1 MRQKLST
8 DVISTPMTNFA
19 RPILLALALGVFAF
33 VNPGCSDD
41 QNAANQQ
48 LIQQQQGQIE
58 AQQKEIEA
66 MTLNQ
71 NQNQGYT
78 PGVATSGPGGCDKGV
93 EMEASHRGGEGF
105 AANDFAK
112 ALAYYQDALAA
123 CPSDARAEVNVAR
136 TYEALGNKSAAINHY
151 RKAADS
157 GGPVV
162 TDAQEEAR
170 NALERLQASRLQ

>member
-1 MRQKLST
+1 M
-8 DVISTPMTNFA
+8 
-19 RPILLALALGVFAF
+19 LLVLALGVFAF
-33 VNPGCSDD
+33 AIAGCSDD

-71 NQNQGYT
+71 NQGYT

-105 AANDFAK
+105 AANNFAK

>member
-1 MRQKLST
+1 MRHKF
-8 DVISTPMTNFA
+8 DAGVISLSMTNFA
-19 RPILLALALGVFAF
+19 RRIPLAVALGVFTC
-33 VNPGCSDD
+33 VNAGCGND
-41 QNAANQQ
+41 QATATQQ
-48 LIQQQQGQIE
+48 LVQQQQGQIE

-66 MTLNQ
+66 MTL

-93 EMEASHRGGEGF
+93 EMAAGHHGGERF
-105 AANDFAK
+105 AANDFAG
-112 ALAYYQDALAA
+112 ALAYYQDALLA
-123 CPSDARAEVNVAR
+123 CPTDARAEVNVGR

-157 GGPVV
+157 GGAVV
-162 TDAQEEAR
+162 SDAQEEAR